1 MTVNGNEVITDEVS
15 EQRKA
20 LYLKA
25 IKGIELEFNN
35 TMQQI
40 DEHPNHQTQKRDT
53 FKWPALQ

>member
-1 MTVNGNEVITDEVS
+1 MTHSEKEVNTDEVS

-40 DEHPNHQTQKRDT
+40 HEHPNHQTQKRDT
-53 FKWPALQ
+53 FKCPALQ